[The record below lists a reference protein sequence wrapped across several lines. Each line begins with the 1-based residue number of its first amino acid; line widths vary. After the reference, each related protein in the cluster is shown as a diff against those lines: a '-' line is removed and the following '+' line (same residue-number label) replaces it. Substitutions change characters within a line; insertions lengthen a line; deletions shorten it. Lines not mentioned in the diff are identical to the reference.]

1 MGMPRLTSALVLIVL
16 LLVGCGTAEKPTA
29 GDADALFQ
37 RRARDVV
44 KAWSEGD
51 MLERCTS
58 LVPAQGLTIE
68 PDWTPRGTL
77 KASFAGGWVRTAT
90 ALPTTPGTGE
100 VRYADGTVVKVRT
113 LDAQAAY
120 DAMLNPA
127 RVSAPAGGRVR
138 RLRLGDGHRRGGGDD
153 DPAHGPRLRPGPR
166 VGVHRE
172 GLPEPIMRVSVE
184 DAAEPSDFEPALP
197 PVPADGRRILL
208 NGQDVV
214 TQDPTSITV
223 TVGSGDCDSG
233 VRPHVLESPDVVVVG
248 GTALGPPPDR
258 LCNAMLRLHEL
269 EVAITEPVG
278 SRPIVDAASGR
289 PLLPRVAP
297 LPICDVGEVVPP
309 RHR

>member
-51 MLERCTS
+51 MLERWRTS

-120 DAMLNPA
+120 DAMLNPRSGECPRREDGSGDCDWVTVTGAAEVTTTLRTA
-127 RVSAPAGGRVR
+127 RGSAQVPAWAFTVK
-138 RLRLGDGHRRGGGDD
+138 
-153 DPAHGPRLRPGPR
+153 
-166 VGVHRE
+166 

-297 LPICDVGEVVPP
+297 LP
-309 RHR
+309 